1 MSEQEEITLVEKL
14 IDHFFFFNRNKIA
27 TITDKYIYAVQIE
40 WRLIF
45 VSGSMSIY
53 DHGLYLDE
61 IGKVFTVIISKDYF
75 NKLLKKYPDHFIVP
89 AVYMSIGRVLTSMG
103 KEESAKKEY
112 QKILDFH
119 PTSAWVPKAKEEIEG
134 PEEELT
140 PPAPPQIE
148 IKPEAKK
155 EEAPE
160 EEKTEEAT
168 EKAPE
173 VQPQEAESAE
183 EKAE

>member
-1 MSEQEEITLVEKL
+1 TFEQYVKDYQKTILTPFAYESIGMSMEEQGNNNGALEAYNKL
-14 IDHFFFFNRNKIA
+14 IN
-27 TITDKYIYAVQIE
+27 
-40 WRLIF
+40 
-45 VSGSMSIY
+45 
-53 DHGLYLDE
+53 
-61 IGKVFTVIISKDYF
+61 
-75 NKLLKKYPDHFIVP
+75 KYPEHFIVP

-103 KEESAKKEY
+103 EEESAKKQY

-119 PTSAWVPKAKEEIEG
+119 TNSAWVSKAKERIEG
-134 PEEELT
+134 PKEEET
-140 PPAPPQIE
+140 PPASPQIE

-160 EEKTEEAT
+160 EEKPKEAA

-173 VQPQEAESAE
+173 VQPQEAESTE